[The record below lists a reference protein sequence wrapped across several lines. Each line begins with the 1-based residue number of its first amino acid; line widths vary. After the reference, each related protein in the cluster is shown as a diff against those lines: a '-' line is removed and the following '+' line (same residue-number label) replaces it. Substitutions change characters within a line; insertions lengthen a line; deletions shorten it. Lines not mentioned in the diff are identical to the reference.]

1 MIIEK
6 TKSFGMID
14 CNRRSFFFAIV
25 RVFIMMLIVL
35 LEITHTCGKKVFKGI
50 FESHEPTTRSFRM
63 GESTAPVCAS

>member
-1 MIIEK
+1 
-6 TKSFGMID
+6 
-14 CNRRSFFFAIV
+14 
-25 RVFIMMLIVL
+25 MMLAVL